1 MILKKNGTKYFHC
14 KDYRCIW
21 TTELHFKKSVEQYKI
36 QNTYKKN
43 VFLLYSPRKFTIEP
57 ATSEKI
63 DTEVSAFLP
72 KNSKG
77 YITSKFRTDEINEL
91 FCAKYCLW
99 IEILNKSFEG
109 NIEIEKGQRIDFF
122 VVEPENLKFQHVL
135 FKVNTKK
142 VKKSYISKNKKTDRR
157 LFKSL

>member
-1 MILKKNGTKYFHC
+1 M
-14 KDYRCIW
+14 
-21 TTELHFKKSVEQYKI
+21 
-36 QNTYKKN
+36 
-43 VFLLYSPRKFTIEP
+43 LYSPRKFTIEP

-63 DTEVSAFLP
+63 DTEVSAFWP

-122 VVEPENLKFQHVL
+122 VVEPENLKTCTFQSEYEEGKEKLHL
-135 FKVNTKK
+135 KK
-142 VKKSYISKNKKTDRR
+142 QKDRQEA
-157 LFKSL
+157 F